1 MDSFLEQTAPGVAY
15 TEIKKMIML
24 KRLTPGQRLAEISLS
39 QEIGVSRTPVR
50 DALRKLASEGWLK
63 MVPNSG
69 VWVASPTRREII
81 NAYEVRAKLEQ
92 WGAEAAMPNVT
103 PLLISRLEENIEEE
117 QAVYDG
123 RINPDRYSDI
133 NSSFHLSIAEAGGND
148 ILCQHIR
155 IAINRTDI
163 YMILYENYLDFA
175 NNRSLSE
182 HRELLELFR
191 SRDTAAAVE
200 KIGIHVQ
207 NGFSDLNIGY

>member
-1 MDSFLEQTAPGVAY
+1 MMPHLERAIFPWQNGCYPADRKNSDQV
-15 TEIKKMIML
+15 
-24 KRLTPGQRLAEISLS
+24 TPW
-39 QEIGVSRTPVR
+39 P
-50 DALRKLASEGWLK
+50 
-63 MVPNSG
+63 
-69 VWVASPTRREII
+69 SPTRREII

>member
-1 MDSFLEQTAPGVAY
+1 MEEKSLSAQVYEK
-15 TEIKKMIML
+15 IKAGI
-24 KRLTPGQRLAEISLS
+24 ISLKYPPGS
-39 QEIGVSRTPVR
+39 VLKERELSESLGVSRTPVR
-50 DALRKLASEGWLK
+50 EALRKLASEGWLK